1 MNDNIFDAL
10 RDEHRRELLL
20 DLLEHNPQS
29 VTNQS
34 TADGRPEQADA
45 DRQLQI
51 AMYHTH
57 LPKLED
63 YGFIQWDENENE
75 NEIVKG
81 PQFGELR
88 PLLKWM
94 SDSGEC

>member
-10 RDEHRRELLL
+10 RDEHRRELLF

-29 VTNQS
+29 VMKQS
-34 TADGRPEQADA
+34 TANRQTEQADA

-63 YGFIQWDENENE
+63 YGFIQWKKNAHE
-75 NEIVKG
+75 VTKG

-88 PLLKWM
+88 PLLEWM
-94 SDSGEC
+94 DDPDES

>member
-29 VTNQS
+29 VTKQS
-34 TADGRPEQADA
+34 IANGRTERADA

-63 YGFIQWDENENE
+63 YGFIQWNEDENDV
-75 NEIVKG
+75 IKG

-88 PLLKWM
+88 PLLEWVDE
-94 SDSGEC
+94 SSEN